1 MGPHTTTKQ
10 KIQLG
15 QQRQKLSGV
24 MKAFQTA
31 SRKFLPADILNSQL
45 PIIPEA
51 DLPGV
56 QWDDSGEVIDDPASL
71 RSDKSSGVT
80 SDRTPDTSKPEHQ
93 PMPLPSTLGFD
104 YLKSKSL
111 THLAAAEMEL
121 WIGQMNDALQA
132 IRTAIG
138 YKSLLYRTKV
148 RKATSYRTK
157 LRSYDEVLVADDNVR
172 KHVRIYL
179 HARRAV
185 TALYDVDNPE
195 QRKVVMDLLAR
206 YRTIRRED
214 LRANTTVL
222 EAFTPGLRQV
232 HASWIWNFEDNAL
245 GRDNGW
251 MNNCTCFVCQKDGR
265 NKSDGDN

>member
-15 QQRQKLSGV
+15 QQRQKLSGA

-31 SRKFLPADILNSQL
+31 SRKFLPADIFSVQL
-45 PIIPEA
+45 PILPEA
-51 DLPGV
+51 NMPGV
-56 QWDDSGEVIDDPASL
+56 QWDDSGEVVDEPVALMAD
-71 RSDKSSGVT
+71 T
-80 SDRTPDTSKPEHQ
+80 TPDTSKPEHQ
-93 PMPLPSTLGFD
+93 PMPLPSTLGFG

-111 THLAAAEMEL
+111 NHLAAAEMEL
-121 WIGQMNDALQA
+121 RIGQMNDALQA

-157 LRSYDEVLVADDNVR
+157 LRSYDEVSVADDNVR
-172 KHVRIYL
+172 KHVRVYL

-185 TALYDVDNPE
+185 TRLYDLDDSD
-195 QRKVVMDLLAR
+195 QRKVVTDLLAQ

-222 EAFTPGLRQV
+222 EAFTPGLRQA
-232 HASWIWNFEDNAL
+232 HASWIWHFEDNAA
-245 GRDNGW
+245 GRDNVW
-251 MNNCTCFVCQKDGR
+251 MNNCKWLPMYWIDGK
-265 NKSDGDN
+265 NISNGSKQSGG